1 MISTLSADSAYDR
14 TVTVLDKTRDQEVQ
28 ETFRTLIAAY
38 TDEDARSF
46 FDVVSEDRFEQDFI
60 TFSDAVYND
69 FRLYDI
75 MQVDFWFEGI
85 VPVNQVG
92 RIVTVR
98 WEERYESLESSEQYE
113 TNGLSRFTF
122 DEIDGEFY
130 LIRIEGNNL
139 FGISSQEWSE
149 EVPPVAGQEVES
161 SQSSVALAD
170 VQPING
176 TSNCAGNSDSWVF
189 FDIEN
194 IGKGRATGVVNYTVR
209 VVDNLGGTDTT
220 RAGSID
226 VSLGEYEKVD
236 VTSNANTAQ
245 DQDITIT
252 IAPTFPESNPANNTF
267 SFHCN

>member
-1 MISTLSADSAYDR
+1 MISTLNADSAYDR

-46 FDVVSEDRFEQDFI
+46 FDVVSEDRFEQDYI

-98 WEERYESLESSEQYE
+98 WEERYESLESSEQFE
-113 TNGLSRFTF
+113 TRGLSRFTF
-122 DEIDGEFY
+122 DEIDGKFY

-139 FGISSQEWSE
+139 FGISSIEWSE
-149 EVPPVAGQEVES
+149 EVPPVAGQEVETS
-161 SQSSVALAD
+161 DSGLLAD
-170 VQPING
+170 VIPMNATCIYV
-176 TSNCAGNSDSWVF
+176 SPDSELT
-189 FDIEN
+189 FDIKN
-194 IGKGRATGVVNYTVR
+194 IGIGEASGIVDFTSTEQGSSNPVIGSVSVQLSRGESIHVVHTVTSGSCIQQGINELVLKPR
-209 VVDNLGGTDTT
+209 FQESDTT
-220 RAGSID
+220 NN
-226 VSLGEYEKVD
+226 SLEYGY
-236 VTSNANTAQ
+236 
-245 DQDITIT
+245 
-252 IAPTFPESNPANNTF
+252 
-267 SFHCN
+267 